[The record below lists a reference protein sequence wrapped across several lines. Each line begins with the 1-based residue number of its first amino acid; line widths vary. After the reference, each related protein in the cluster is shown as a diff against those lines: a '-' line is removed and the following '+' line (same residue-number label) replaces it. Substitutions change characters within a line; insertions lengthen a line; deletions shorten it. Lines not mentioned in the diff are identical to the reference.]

1 MTNPLLPVSAV
12 PAVAV
17 PVPAA
22 GAAAVASRA
31 GAAATV
37 TTPAAVPVPPASGQV
52 QWSAQTLQ
60 SFKLQAFE
68 QLIAQLALQIQGAPS
83 ATPPRWPTQGLS
95 VPTLQL
101 VQQLLAQIQ
110 ITVQGQAQPLQ
121 LLAAQPGSVA
131 LMQALVQA
139 ASPQGAQAANQP
151 QGQVPAGSAMQT
163 AAALSSTAAAVLEQS
178 SQGAA
183 LPRSHVQPPL
193 LQNWWVQQGSL
204 TTPQGERHF
213 SLTLQVPAVW
223 AQAAGAAQTVQASP
237 VPLRLPVADMAAL
250 PASGPL
256 ALVIQAQGAAT
267 SAASSTSALLWLE
280 LQPASASA
288 ATAAAAM
295 PMALST
301 PALAQEVQQLLQNK
315 ADPWLMMAAAQAANA
330 LPVPRKHGEHRS
342 HLCSTE
348 GCQYQG
354 QAPCAQPFC
363 SEMNRIWATSRIER
377 SS

>member
-1 MTNPLLPVSAV
+1 M
-12 PAVAV
+12 
-17 PVPAA
+17 
-22 GAAAVASRA
+22 
-31 GAAATV
+31 
-37 TTPAAVPVPPASGQV
+37 

-68 QLIAQLALQIQGAPS
+68 QLIAQLALQIQGEPGA
-83 ATPPRWPTQGLS
+83 APPRWPTQGLPA
-95 VPTLQL
+95 PTLQL

-110 ITVQGQAQPLQ
+110 VSVQGQAQPLQ
-121 LLAAQPGSVA
+121 LQAAQPGSVA

-139 ASPQGAQAANQP
+139 ASAQGQGAPGQP
-151 QGQVPAGSAMQT
+151 VAGSAMQT
-163 AAALSSTAAAVLEQS
+163 AAALSSTAAAALEQAG
-178 SQGAA
+178 QGTA
-183 LPRSHVQPPL
+183 LPRSSVQAPL
-193 LQNWWVQQGSL
+193 LQNWWVHQGSL
-204 TTPQGERHF
+204 ITPQGERNF
-213 SLTLQVPAVW
+213 SLTLQVPAAW

-237 VPLRLPVADMAAL
+237 VPMRLPVADMAAL

-256 ALVIQAQGAAT
+256 ALVIQAGP
-267 SAASSTSALLWLE
+267 ASSTSALLWLE
-280 LQPASASA
+280 LQPASTSA
-288 ATAAAAM
+288 ATAATAM

-354 QAPCAQPFC
+354 LAPCAQPFC
-363 SEMNRIWATSRIER
+363 SEMNRIWATTRIER

>member
-12 PAVAV
+12 SAVAV
-17 PVPAA
+17 PVPAM
-22 GAAAVASRA
+22 GTAAVAARA
-31 GAAATV
+31 GAAATA
-37 TTPAAVPVPPASGQV
+37 TTPAVVPVPTASGQV

-139 ASPQGAQAANQP
+139 ASTQGAQSVNQP
-151 QGQVPAGSAMQT
+151 QGPVSTGLAMQT
-163 AAALSSTAAAVLEQS
+163 AAALSSTAAAALEQS

-193 LQNWWVQQGSL
+193 LQNWWVQQGCL

-213 SLTLQVPAVW
+213 SLTLQVPAAW

-237 VPLRLPVADMAAL
+237 VPLRLPVADMTAL

-256 ALVIQAQGAAT
+256 ALVIQAQGVAT

-280 LQPASASA
+280 LQPANPSTS
-288 ATAAAAM
+288 TAAAAM
-295 PMALST
+295 PIALST

-354 QAPCAQPFC
+354 LAPCAQPFC
-363 SEMNRIWATSRIER
+363 SEMNRIWATTRIER